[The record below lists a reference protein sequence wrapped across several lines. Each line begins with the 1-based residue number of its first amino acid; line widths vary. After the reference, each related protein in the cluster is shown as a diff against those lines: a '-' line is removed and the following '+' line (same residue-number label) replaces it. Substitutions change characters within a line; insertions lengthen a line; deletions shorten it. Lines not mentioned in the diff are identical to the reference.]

1 MAGVNPLEY
10 AIQMERDGQAYYTEA
25 AASTAN
31 PLGKKMYEGLAADE
45 RRHEEVLLDIAKR
58 TKASLSG
65 DLPKKRLVTLF
76 SQLAPQLKANPD
88 AQADDNKVIGKAIEM
103 EKLSVDFYTKMGTQ
117 ATTPADRALFAR
129 LVQEEAQHIEILDS
143 TFRYLNDTGHWFV
156 WEEQSILDGG

>member
-10 AIQMERDGQAYYTEA
+10 AIQMERDGLAYYAEA

-45 RRHEEVLLDIAKR
+45 RRHEEVLLGIARKR
-58 TKASLSG
+58 KVSLGG
-65 DLPKKRLVTLF
+65 DLPKRRLVTIF
-76 SQLAPQLKANPD
+76 SQLAPQLKAHLD

-103 EKLSVDFYTKMGTQ
+103 EKLSVEQYKKMGQ
-117 ATTPADRALFAR
+117 EASTPADRALYAR
-129 LVQEEAQHIEILDS
+129 LVQEETQHIEILDS